1 MKRADNKVDSF
12 RMFTK
17 IIVNL
22 RIKNHNIIWLT

>member
-17 IIVNL
+17 
-22 RIKNHNIIWLT
+22 NHSKFAHQNPYIIWLT